1 MSGEGGPGRGGP
13 GGSDG
18 GARGSDGAGGTV
30 RGLGPWTAGA
40 LVVGNMVGSGVY
52 LLPASLGRYGGISL
66 LGWIFAAG
74 GAMLLGLVFARLS
87 RMVSGA
93 GGPYAYT
100 RAGFGDFA
108 AFLVAWGYW
117 ISIWAG
123 NAAIAVGFTT
133 YLGYLVPP
141 LSATP
146 AAGALTAVAAI
157 WIVTWINTRGV
168 KEAGIVQAVT
178 TVLKLVPLLAVGV
191 IGCLFFFRGA
201 HFHPFNTSGESFFG
215 AVSATGSLTL
225 WAFLG
230 LESATVPSEEVRDP
244 GRTIPKATLIGTAA
258 AALVYIV
265 ATAGVM
271 GVIAP
276 SALAASQA
284 PFADAARAMWG
295 SWAGKAVAAGA
306 AISAFGALN
315 GWILLQ
321 GRVPWAAA
329 RDGLFPERFGR
340 LSRRGIPAF
349 GLIVSSALATG
360 LMATNYTSGLVAVF
374 TFVIL
379 LSTMTSLFPYALC
392 AMAELLLFVRDR
404 DRFEGERLGAASVIA
419 GLAFL
424 YSLWAIFGTGQKV
437 VFWGFLLL
445 MAGVPVYVWLVWR
458 RGSSAAGAAL
468 RSTADSRGAP

>member
-1 MSGEGGPGRGGP
+1 MAAADGGPGDGAGASAGSRGG
-13 GGSDG
+13 
-18 GARGSDGAGGTV
+18 GAAGESGGGTV
-30 RGLGPWTAGA
+30 RGIGPWTAGA
-40 LVVGNMVGSGVY
+40 LVVGNMIGSGVY
-52 LLPASLGRYGGISL
+52 LLPASLGKYGGVSL
-66 LGWIFAAG
+66 LGWAFAAA

-87 RMVSGA
+87 RMVTGA

-108 AFLVAWGYW
+108 GFLVAWGYW

-123 NAAIAVGFTT
+123 NAAIAVGFTS

-157 WIVTWINTRGV
+157 WLVTWINARGV
-168 KEAGIVQAVT
+168 REAAIVQAVT
-178 TVLKLVPLLAVGV
+178 TALKIVPLLAVGV
-191 IGCLFFFRGA
+191 IGCLFFFQGG
-201 HFHPFNTSGESFFG
+201 HFRPFNTSGDSFFG

-230 LESATVPSEEVRDP
+230 LESATVPSEEVREP
-244 GRTIPKATLIGTAA
+244 RRTIPMATLIGTGV
-258 AALVYIV
+258 AALIYIV

-276 SALAASQA
+276 SDLAVSGA
-284 PFADAARAMWG
+284 PFADAARTMWG
-295 SWAGKAVAAGA
+295 GWAGKAVAAGA

-329 RDGLFPERFGR
+329 RDGLFPARFGR
-340 LSRRGIPAF
+340 LSDRGTPAF
-349 GLIVSSALATG
+349 GLVASSLLATI

-379 LSTMTSLFPYALC
+379 LSTLTSLFPYALC
-392 AMAELLLFVRDR
+392 AMAELILFARDR
-404 DRFEGERLGAASVIA
+404 SSFEGERLGSASVIA
-419 GLAFL
+419 GVAFL
-424 YSLWAIFGTGQKV
+424 YTLWAIYGTGQKV

-445 MAGVPVYVWLVWR
+445 MAGVPVYVWLVR
-458 RGSSAAGAAL
+458 SGGGGGARDGGGPAGRA
-468 RSTADSRGAP
+468 

>member
-1 MSGEGGPGRGGP
+1 MSP
-13 GGSDG
+13 
-18 GARGSDGAGGTV
+18 AAGQDSAAGTV
-30 RGLGPWTAGA
+30 RGIGTWTAGA
-40 LVVGNMVGSGVY
+40 LVVGNMIGAGVY
-52 LLPASLGRYGGISL
+52 LLPASLGKYGGISL
-66 LGWIFAAG
+66 LGWLFAAA

-157 WIVTWINTRGV
+157 WLVTWINARGV
-168 KEAGIVQAVT
+168 REAALVQGVT
-178 TVLKLVPLLAVGV
+178 TALKLIPLVAVGV
-191 IGCLFFFRGA
+191 AGCLFYFVGA
-201 HFHPFNTSGESFFG
+201 HFRPFNASGGSFFT
-215 AVSATGSLTL
+215 AVSATGALTL

-230 LESATVPSEEVRDP
+230 LESATVPSEEVRNP
-244 GRTIPKATLIGTAA
+244 ERTIPLATVIGTGAA
-258 AALVYIV
+258 AVVYIV

-271 GVIAP
+271 GVVAP
-276 SALAASQA
+276 ARLAVSQA
-284 PFADAARAMWG
+284 PFADAARSMWG
-295 SWAGKAVAAGA
+295 GWAGKAVAAGA

-329 RDGLFPERFGR
+329 RDGLFPQRFGR
-340 LSRRGIPAF
+340 LSRRGTPVF
-349 GLIVSSALATG
+349 GLIASSALATL

-379 LSTMTSLFPYALC
+379 LSTLTSLFPYALC
-392 AMAELLLFVRDR
+392 AMAELVLFVRDR
-404 DRFEGERLGAASVIA
+404 ARFEGERLRAAAVIA
-419 GLAFL
+419 GAAFL
-424 YSLWAIFGTGQKV
+424 YSLWAIYGTGEKV

-445 MAGVPVYVWLVWR
+445 MAGVPVYVWLAW
-458 RGSSAAGAAL
+458 
-468 RSTADSRGAP
+468 SRGGEERGGRVGETGTTRAAES